1 MKQIYVL
8 QQRIADN
15 KYEGILTRMY
25 EEGWRVVAMCTD
37 PYHNIYFTLEKD
49 DGRAPLDG
57 PQR

>member
-1 MKQIYVL
+1 MKQVYVL

-15 KYEGILTRMY
+15 MYDQRLIKKY
-25 EEGWRVVAMCTD
+25 EEGWQVVAMCTD